1 MSTFEKGLSRVILD
15 QTVALTADELC
26 YTTSASSRANVRTS
40 IEDLISRVTLLEQN
54 QVTPEANPK
63 YIFWMVIRRLSFP
76 LVAMICSIGI

>member
-1 MSTFEKGLSRVILD
+1 MSCEKGLSRVILD
-15 QTVALTADELC
+15 QTVALTADELF
-26 YTTSASSRANVRTS
+26 YTTSASSRVNVRTS

-54 QVTPEANPK
+54 QVTPEAIPK